1 MKYYAMSYAQNS
13 EQEKKLGA
21 SPDET
26 SDTGLSETSET
37 FAQSKDAIAPAQA
50 DG

>member
-37 FAQSKDAIAPAQA
+37 FAQNKDAIAPAQA